1 MHSLEELE
9 RINQLL
15 LCYGELLTPSQ
26 KKIMEDYYVYNLS
39 LSEISENHQIS
50 RSAVNDCLKKSL
62 QKCEEY
68 EKKLELM
75 KKNSFL
81 KKKIV
86 EWQKKQADAASILAD
101 LERMI
106 EDGI

>member
-15 LCYGELLTPSQ
+15 LCYGELLTSSQ
-26 KKIMEDYYVYNLS
+26 KKMMEDYYVYNLS

-50 RSAVNDCLKKSL
+50 RAAVNDCLKKSL

-68 EKKLELM
+68 EKKLGLM
-75 KKNSFL
+75 KKNAVL
-81 KKKIV
+81 KKKII
-86 EWQKKQADAASILAD
+86 EWQEKQVDAASILAD

>member
-1 MHSLEELE
+1 MHNLEELE

-15 LCYGELLTPSQ
+15 LYYGDLLTPSQ
-26 KKIMEDYYVYNLS
+26 KKMMEDYYVYNLS
-39 LSEISENHQIS
+39 LSEISENEQIS

-68 EKKLELM
+68 EKKLALLQKNRALKEKM
-75 KKNSFL
+75 MEWKKN
-81 KKKIV
+81 
-86 EWQKKQADAASILAD
+86 QTDATSILID